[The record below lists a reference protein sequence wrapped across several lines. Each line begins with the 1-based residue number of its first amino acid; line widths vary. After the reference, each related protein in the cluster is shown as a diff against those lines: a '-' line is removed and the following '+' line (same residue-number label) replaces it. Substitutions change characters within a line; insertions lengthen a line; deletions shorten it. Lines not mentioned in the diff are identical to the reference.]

1 MAVSIRASDFIGVYA
16 VVERV
21 VLEPSEAAPQRI
33 QIWGAFALSDGK
45 SGSNYG
51 TAQRGYLYYECPA
64 GRETVCRTEWTDLK
78 SVAGKDTG
86 VGFGARYKATGRIR
100 KADEKPAADAWSVYA
115 LLAAYAAIN
124 VPVTRVLSTPMTW
137 ALARAAR
144 GPLSDSVF
152 HYLTAANLLAA
163 AVPAALAIAL
173 PFVFRRRPLAMRLW
187 AAVPAIAI
195 VMVGPRA
202 PRRSGGSV
210 SS

>member
-1 MAVSIRASDFIGVYA
+1 MRLSLISGLVVLVVCVLTAVSIRASDFVGVYA

-51 TAQRGYLYYECPA
+51 TAQRGYLYYDCPA

-100 KADEKPAADAWSVYA
+100 KADEKPAAPDLYPIERGVVRLSAGHES
-115 LLAAYAAIN
+115 L
-124 VPVTRVLSTPMTW
+124 PVIDRIK
-137 ALARAAR
+137 
-144 GPLSDSVF
+144 
-152 HYLTAANLLAA
+152 
-163 AVPAALAIAL
+163 AAL
-173 PFVFRRRPLAMRLW
+173 RER
-187 AAVPAIAI
+187 
-195 VMVGPRA
+195 
-202 PRRSGGSV
+202 
-210 SS
+210 